1 MSRRHRPIWGV
12 DEPLYQTTEADIID
26 LTEIQR
32 ARIRRK
38 VMEWMIPVIIDQ
50 TEREQLADRA
60 VEWLLS

>member
-1 MSRRHRPIWGV
+1 MR
-12 DEPLYQTTEADIID
+12 EFQTTEADIID